1 MELRVKEITIPSKI
15 EFNYDELK
23 REIAEK
29 VEKYTNLVYTDQD
42 IKQAKADKATLNKV
56 KKALNDERIRRE
68 KEYMKPF
75 NEFKTEINEIIGII
89 DKPIAI
95 IDKQVKEAEEQKKQ
109 EKALAIEEMFKELE
123 KPDWLTLGVIY
134 NSKWL
139 NATFSIKSVTE
150 EIESKIA
157 QINNDLV
164 TLSNLPEF
172 GFEATEVYKST
183 LDINRAVNEGK
194 RLAEIQKRKEEQERL
209 KAEAEARAKA
219 EAERLAEIKRQ
230 QQEEAEKRK
239 EQENARAEEVKKP
252 EPIETEAE
260 ERHCQEPETE
270 GEWVSFEAF
279 VTVEKA
285 RMMKKALDDLGIEIR
300 PLSK

>member
-1 MELRVKEITIPSKI
+1 MELRVKEITIPAKI

-42 IKQAKADKATLNKV
+42 IKQAKSDKAALNKV

-75 NEFKTEINEIIGII
+75 NEFKTEINEIISII

-109 EKALAIEEMFKELE
+109 EKALAIEELFKETE
-123 KPDWLTLGVIY
+123 KPEWLSLGVIY

-139 NATFSIKSVTE
+139 NATFSIKSVKE
-150 EIESKIA
+150 EIESRLE
-157 QINNDLV
+157 QIKNDLA

-183 LDINRAVNEGK
+183 LDINMAVNEGK

-209 KAEAEARAKA
+209 KAEEEARAKA
-219 EAERLAEIKRQ
+219 EAEERAKEAERLAEIQRQ
-230 QQEEAEKRK
+230 QHEEQRIK
-239 EQENARAEEVKKP
+239 EQGDAIVETMPKP
-252 EPIETEAE
+252 ETTVTAE
-260 ERHCQEPETE
+260 QTVTE
-270 GEWVSFEAF
+270 GEWIAFEAY
-279 VTVEKA
+279 VTLEKA

-300 PLSK
+300 PISK

>member
-1 MELRVKEITIPSKI
+1 MELRVKEITIPAKI

-42 IKQAKADKATLNKV
+42 IKLAKSDKANLNKV

-75 NEFKTEINEIIGII
+75 NEFKAQINEIISII

-95 IDKQVKEAEEQKKQ
+95 IDKQVKEDEEQKRQ
-109 EKALAIEEMFKELE
+109 EKALAIEELFKQME
-123 KPDWLTLGVIY
+123 KPEWLTLGAIY

-139 NATFSIKSVTE
+139 NATFAMKSVKE
-150 EIESKIA
+150 EIESRLE

-172 GFEATEVYKST
+172 GFEAKEVYKST

-194 RLAEIQKRKEEQERL
+194 RLAEIQKRKAEQERL
-209 KAEAEARAKA
+209 RAEAEARAKA
-219 EAERLAEIKRQ
+219 EAE
-230 QQEEAEKRK
+230 EAQRIK
-239 EQENARAEEVKKP
+239 EQETVVAKN
-252 EPIETEAE
+252 ETGAE
-260 ERHCQEPETE
+260 ERHCQDPEPQTE
-270 GEWVSFEAF
+270 EGKWVAFKAF
-279 VTVEKA
+279 VTIEKA
-285 RMMKKALDDLGIEIR
+285 RQMKKALDDLGIEIR
-300 PLSK
+300 PINK